1 MKRIRFL
8 FRVKQGII
16 EVYKVRYASVRPEMQ
31 APCGVRA
38 VTTTLV
44 LGAPL
49 DCRLASLKRV
59 TVWRLKLTQC

>member
-1 MKRIRFL
+1 MKRISSL
-8 FRVKQGII
+8 FNVKQGKI
-16 EVYKVRYASVRPEMQ
+16 EEYKVRYASVRPEMQ